1 MEILLIRKYKKPTY
15 TIGNLYINGKWIAN
29 TLEDVDRNLN
39 SSMTVEQIKA
49 IKKPNETAIPTGTY
63 KITLDT
69 FSPRF
74 GNKSFYKK
82 VCGGKLPRILNI
94 KGFDGVLIHVG
105 EGPNGKDLTSGCL
118 LVGRNTIKGG
128 LTQSKETFILLYNKL
143 LEAKS
148 KREKIIITIK

>member
-39 SSMTVEQIKA
+39 SSMSVEQIKA

-63 KITLDT
+63 EVTLDIL
-69 FSPRF
+69 SPKF

-82 VCGGKLPRILNI
+82 TCNGKLPRILNV
-94 KGFDGVLIHVG
+94 KGFDGVLIHCG
-105 EGPNGKDLTSGCL
+105 NTNLDTSGCI
-118 LVGRNTIKGG
+118 LVGRNLEVGKVLKSQETFEKLYKILKENKDNLTIK
-128 LTQSKETFILLYNKL
+128 IL
-143 LEAKS
+143 
-148 KREKIIITIK
+148 

>member
-1 MEILLIRKYKKPTY
+1 MEILVERKWKKPNY
-15 TIGNLYINGKWIAN
+15 TIGVMSIDGKKFCE

-94 KGFDGVLIHVG
+94 KGFDGVLIHCG
-105 EGPNGKDLTSGCL
+105 NTNLDTSGCI
-118 LVGRNTIKGG
+118 LVGRNLEVGKVLKSQETFERLYRILKGNKDNLTIK
-128 LTQSKETFILLYNKL
+128 IL
-143 LEAKS
+143 
-148 KREKIIITIK
+148 

>member
-1 MEILLIRKYKKPTY
+1 MEILVERKWKKPNY
-15 TIGNLYINGKWIAN
+15 TIGVLSIDGERFCE

-39 SSMTVEQIKA
+39 SSMTVKQIKA

-63 KITLDT
+63 KVTLDT

-94 KGFDGVLIHVG
+94 KGFDGVLIHCG
-105 EGPNGKDLTSGCL
+105 NTNLDTSGCI
-118 LVGRNTIKGG
+118 LVGRNLEVGKVLKSQETFEKLYKILKENKDNLTIK
-128 LTQSKETFILLYNKL
+128 IL
-143 LEAKS
+143 
-148 KREKIIITIK
+148 

>member
-1 MEILLIRKYKKPTY
+1 MEILVERKWKKPNY
-15 TIGNLYINGKWIAN
+15 TIGVMSIDGKRFCE

-39 SSMTVEQIKA
+39 SSMTVEQIKT

-94 KGFDGVLIHVG
+94 KGFDGVLIHCG
-105 EGPNGKDLTSGCL
+105 NTNLDTSGCI
-118 LVGRNTIKGG
+118 LVGRNLEVGKVLKSQETFEKLYKILKENKDNLTIK
-128 LTQSKETFILLYNKL
+128 IL
-143 LEAKS
+143 
-148 KREKIIITIK
+148 

>member
-1 MEILLIRKYKKPTY
+1 MEILVERKWKKPNY
-15 TIGNLYINGKWIAN
+15 TIGVMSIDGKRFCE

-49 IKKPNETAIPTGTY
+49 IKKSNETAIPTGTY

-94 KGFDGVLIHVG
+94 KGFDGVLIHCG
-105 EGPNGKDLTSGCL
+105 NTNLDTSGCI
-118 LVGRNTIKGG
+118 LVGRNLEVGKVLKSQETFERLYRILKGNKDNLTIK
-128 LTQSKETFILLYNKL
+128 IL
-143 LEAKS
+143 
-148 KREKIIITIK
+148 

>member
-1 MEILLIRKYKKPTY
+1 MEILVERKWKKPNY
-15 TIGNLYINGKWIAN
+15 TIGVLSIDGERFCE

-94 KGFDGVLIHVG
+94 KGFDGVLIHCG
-105 EGPNGKDLTSGCL
+105 NTNLDTSGCI
-118 LVGRNTIKGG
+118 LVGRNLEVGKVLKSQETFEKLYKILKENKVNLTIK
-128 LTQSKETFILLYNKL
+128 IL
-143 LEAKS
+143 
-148 KREKIIITIK
+148 

>member
-1 MEILLIRKYKKPTY
+1 MEILVERKWKKPNY
-15 TIGNLYINGKWIAN
+15 TIGVMSIDGKRFCE
-29 TLEDVDRNLN
+29 TLEDTDRNLN

-63 KITLDT
+63 KITLDI

-94 KGFDGVLIHVG
+94 KGFDGVLIHCG
-105 EGPNGKDLTSGCL
+105 NTNLDTSGCI
-118 LVGRNTIKGG
+118 LVGRNLEVGKVLKSQETFEKLYRILKGNKDNLTIK
-128 LTQSKETFILLYNKL
+128 IL
-143 LEAKS
+143 
-148 KREKIIITIK
+148 

>member
-1 MEILLIRKYKKPTY
+1 MEILVERKWKKPNY
-15 TIGNLYINGKWIAN
+15 TIGVLSIDGERFCE
-29 TLEDVDRNLN
+29 TLEDADRNLN

-63 KITLDT
+63 KITLDA

-94 KGFDGVLIHVG
+94 KGFDGVLIHCG
-105 EGPNGKDLTSGCL
+105 NTNLDTSGCI
-118 LVGRNTIKGG
+118 LVGKNLEVGKVLKSQETFKKLYKILKENKDNLTIK
-128 LTQSKETFILLYNKL
+128 IL
-143 LEAKS
+143 
-148 KREKIIITIK
+148 

>member
-1 MEILLIRKYKKPTY
+1 MEILVERKWKKPNY
-15 TIGNLYINGKWIAN
+15 TIGVMSIDGKRFCE

-94 KGFDGVLIHVG
+94 KGFDGVLIHCG
-105 EGPNGKDLTSGCL
+105 NTNLDTSGCI
-118 LVGRNTIKGG
+118 LVGRNLEVGKVLKSQETFERLYRILKGNKDNLTIK
-128 LTQSKETFILLYNKL
+128 IL
-143 LEAKS
+143 
-148 KREKIIITIK
+148 

>member
-1 MEILLIRKYKKPTY
+1 MEILVERKWKKPNY
-15 TIGNLYINGKWIAN
+15 TIGVMSIDGERFCE

-39 SSMTVEQIKA
+39 SSMTVKQIKA

-94 KGFDGVLIHVG
+94 KGFDGVLIHCG
-105 EGPNGKDLTSGCL
+105 NTNLDTSGCI
-118 LVGRNTIKGG
+118 LVGRNLEVGKVLKSQETFERLYRILKENKDNLTIK
-128 LTQSKETFILLYNKL
+128 IV
-143 LEAKS
+143 
-148 KREKIIITIK
+148 

>member
-1 MEILLIRKYKKPTY
+1 MEILVERKWKKPNY
-15 TIGNLYINGKWIAN
+15 TIGVMSIDGKRFCE

-49 IKKPNETAIPTGTY
+49 IKKSNETAIPTGTY

-94 KGFDGVLIHVG
+94 KGFDGVLIHCG
-105 EGPNGKDLTSGCL
+105 NTNLDTSGCI
-118 LVGRNTIKGG
+118 LVGRNLEVGKVLKSQETFERLYRILKGNKDNLTIK
-128 LTQSKETFILLYNKL
+128 IV
-143 LEAKS
+143 
-148 KREKIIITIK
+148 

>member
-1 MEILLIRKYKKPTY
+1 MQLVLKRKWKKPNY
-15 TIGNLYINGKWIAN
+15 TIGVLSIDGERFCE

-94 KGFDGVLIHVG
+94 KGFDGVLIHCG
-105 EGPNGKDLTSGCL
+105 NTNLDTSGCV
-118 LVGRNTIKGG
+118 LVGRNLEKGKILKSQETFEKLYKILKENKNNLTIK
-128 LTQSKETFILLYNKL
+128 IL
-143 LEAKS
+143 
-148 KREKIIITIK
+148 

>member
-1 MEILLIRKYKKPTY
+1 MEILVERKWKKPNY
-15 TIGNLYINGKWIAN
+15 TIGVLSIDGERFCE
-29 TLEDVDRNLN
+29 TLEDADRNLN

-94 KGFDGVLIHVG
+94 KGFDGVLIHCG
-105 EGPNGKDLTSGCL
+105 NTNLDTSGCI
-118 LVGRNTIKGG
+118 LVGRNLEKGKVLKSQETFEKLYKILKENKNNLTIK
-128 LTQSKETFILLYNKL
+128 IV
-143 LEAKS
+143 
-148 KREKIIITIK
+148 

>member
-1 MEILLIRKYKKPTY
+1 MEILVERKWKKPNY
-15 TIGNLYINGKWIAN
+15 TIGVMSIDGKRFCE

-82 VCGGKLPRILNI
+82 VCEGKLPRILNI
-94 KGFDGVLIHVG
+94 KGFDGVLIHCG
-105 EGPNGKDLTSGCL
+105 NTNLDTSGCI
-118 LVGRNTIKGG
+118 LVGRNLEVGKVLKSQETFEKLYKILKENKDNLTIK
-128 LTQSKETFILLYNKL
+128 IL
-143 LEAKS
+143 
-148 KREKIIITIK
+148 

>member
-1 MEILLIRKYKKPTY
+1 MEILVERKWKKPNY
-15 TIGNLYINGKWIAN
+15 TIGVMSIDGKRFCE
-29 TLEDVDRNLN
+29 TLEDADRNLN

-82 VCGGKLPRILNI
+82 VCGGKIPRILNI
-94 KGFDGVLIHVG
+94 KGFDGVLIHCG
-105 EGPNGKDLTSGCL
+105 NTNLDTSGCI
-118 LVGRNTIKGG
+118 LVGRNLEVGKVLKSQETFEKLYRILKGNKDNLTIK
-128 LTQSKETFILLYNKL
+128 IL
-143 LEAKS
+143 
-148 KREKIIITIK
+148 

>member
-1 MEILLIRKYKKPTY
+1 MEILVERKWKKPNY
-15 TIGNLYINGKWIAN
+15 TIGVMSIDGKRFCE
-29 TLEDVDRNLN
+29 TLEDADRNLN

-94 KGFDGVLIHVG
+94 KGFDGVLIHCG
-105 EGPNGKDLTSGCL
+105 NTNLDTSGCI
-118 LVGRNTIKGG
+118 LVGRNLEVGKVLKSQETFEKLYRILKGNKDNLTIK
-128 LTQSKETFILLYNKL
+128 IL
-143 LEAKS
+143 
-148 KREKIIITIK
+148 

>member
-15 TIGNLYINGKWIAN
+15 TVGNLYINGKWIAN

-39 SSMTVEQIKA
+39 SSMSVEQIKA

-63 KITLDT
+63 EVTLDI
-69 FSPRF
+69 FSPKF
-74 GNKSFYKK
+74 GNKPFYKK
-82 VCGGKLPRILNI
+82 TCNGKLPRILNV

-143 LEAKS
+143 LEAKN
-148 KREKIIITIK
+148 KKEKIIITIK